1 MPDEYISREAA
12 LKYIKSE
19 QCRTCSDIG
28 LCGNCAVLVAVK
40 LLEKVPA
47 ADVAEV
53 VRCKDC
59 KHKVRTD
66 ANGIVICSE
75 GILYD
80 RDRRAHPRSAVYGG
94 LFVQIRRQARR
105 RGCEVHADA
114 DKGVS
119 AQPEIHAVKIRNR
132 YTGDLKQEI

>member
-12 LKYIKSE
+12 LKYIKLE

-59 KHKVRTD
+59 AAWKRNV
-66 ANGIVICSE
+66 GIVDGPNGHCFEHDIDTNGQDFCS
-75 GILYD
+75 
-80 RDRRAHPRSAVYGG
+80 YGEYQTNTG
-94 LFVQIRRQARR
+94 
-105 RGCEVHADA
+105 
-114 DKGVS
+114 GVT
-119 AQPEIHAVKIRNR
+119 K
-132 YTGDLKQEI
+132 